1 MKKIKSI
8 QRIFILFLVMIIAG
22 FFILYR
28 YSKESLKDS
37 LTHVAQIQMEHS
49 SVLLE
54 QKIKEIEIEA
64 DGILHSQYLESLQL
78 ILQDRYNVYNYVVS
92 VNEIKEYLGSRQKST
107 VGMSAFLLFWPESM
121 RVISTTSAYVFDK
134 EVLRSLV
141 ENHRWFT
148 YENEV
153 YFAARYV
160 VGGKTDDNQPYL
172 IIKMDRD
179 YLYKIKNM
187 AFGMGSG
194 GTLLTFSGCESL
206 FPVNEIEEAILSDIE
221 MEDGKGGVS
230 EIVVYGQKYQ
240 VLTSYIAK
248 NGMGIISYYPIR
260 KMLKPVNAISWIT
273 GISLFVLLLVGF
285 LFMLLY
291 YKNILLQLRIIT
303 EKLKQVENGDFAAKI
318 EQLPDNEFSYVFEQ
332 FNQMVERIR
341 VLIDSEMK
349 EQQLRYQAEL
359 RQLQLQINPHFL
371 YNSLSYI
378 VTVAEKPSAVTEMA
392 VHLANYYRYCTVKK
406 SITTIGE
413 EVSYAKAYLSIMT
426 MRKRIEYDIS
436 VPKKLYEEPIIPLIL
451 QPIIENAIEH
461 AIEERENAKHIYMK
475 AYGLSDKKIQFEIS
489 DDGDGLSE
497 QDIER
502 LMKRLKRKRRKEDE
516 SVGLWNVNQR
526 LVNYYD
532 ESAGLKFRTSIWGG
546 LTVFFTIDTREGRMV
561 NDSID
566 CG

>member
-37 LTHVAQIQMEHS
+37 LMHVAQIQMEHS

-64 DGILHSQYLESLQL
+64 DGILHSQYLKELQL
-78 ILQDRYNVYNYVVS
+78 ILQDRYNVYNYVIS
-92 VNEIKEYLGSRQKST
+92 VNKIKEYLGSRQKST
-107 VGMSAFLLFWPESM
+107 VGMSAFLLYWPESS
-121 RVISTTSAYVFDK
+121 RVISTTSAYIIDK
-134 EVLRSLV
+134 EVLRDLV
-141 ENHRWFT
+141 ENNRWFT

-153 YFAARYV
+153 YFATRYMI
-160 VGGKTDDNQPYL
+160 GGKSDKNQPYL

-206 FPVNEIEEAILSDIE
+206 FPVNKVEEALLVDPILE
-221 MEDGKGGVS
+221 EGKGGVS
-230 EIVVYGQKYQ
+230 EITVYGQRYQ
-240 VLTSYIAK
+240 VLSSYIAK

-260 KMLKPVNAISWIT
+260 KMLRPVNAISWIT
-273 GISLFVLLLVGF
+273 GVSLLILLFLGF

-303 EKLKQVENGDFAAKI
+303 EKLKQVENGDFTAKI

-332 FNQMVERIR
+332 LNQMVARIR
-341 VLIDSEMK
+341 ELIDLEMK
-349 EQQLRYQAEL
+349 EQQLRHQAEL

-378 VTVAEKPSAVTEMA
+378 VTVADKPSAVTEMA

-413 EVSYAKAYLSIMT
+413 EVSYAKAYLSIMA

-436 VPKKLYEEPIIPLIL
+436 VPEELDKEPIIPLIL

-461 AIEERENAKHIYMK
+461 AIEERENAKHIYIK
-475 AYGLSDKKIQFEIS
+475 AYCPFDKEIQFEIS

-497 QDIER
+497 KDIEK
-502 LMKRLKRKRRKEDE
+502 LMKRLKRKYRKEDE

-526 LVNYYD
+526 LINYYN
-532 ESAGLKFRTSIWGG
+532 ESAGLRFRTSIWGG
-546 LTVFFTIDTREGRMV
+546 LTVFFTIDTKEGRMV
-561 NDSID
+561 NDSIN

>member
-8 QRIFILFLVMIIAG
+8 QRIFILFLAMIIAG

-64 DGILHSQYLESLQL
+64 DGILHSQYLKSLQL
-78 ILQDRYNVYNYVVS
+78 ILDNYNVYNYVIS
-92 VNEIKEYLGSRQKST
+92 VNEMKEYLGSRQKST
-107 VGMSAFLLFWPESM
+107 VGMSAFLLFWPESA
-121 RVISTTSAYVFDK
+121 RVISTTTAYTIDR

-141 ENHRWFT
+141 ENNQWFT
-148 YENEV
+148 YENDV
-153 YFAARYV
+153 YFVARYTL
-160 VGGKTDDNQPYL
+160 GGKTEENQPYL

-187 AFGMGSG
+187 AFGMRSG

-206 FPVNEIEEAILSDIE
+206 FPVNEVEEVILSQIIRE
-221 MEDGKGGVS
+221 EGKGGVS
-230 EIVVYGQKYQ
+230 EVMVYGQKYQ

-260 KMLKPVNAISWIT
+260 RMLKPVNAISWIT
-273 GISLFVLLLVGF
+273 GISLLILLLLGF

-303 EKLKQVENGDFAAKI
+303 EKLKQVENGNFAAKI
-318 EQLPDNEFSYVFEQ
+318 DQLPDNEFSYVFEQ
-332 FNQMVERIR
+332 FNQMVTKIR
-341 VLIDSEMK
+341 GLIDSEMK
-349 EQQLRYQAEL
+349 EQQLRHQAEL

-378 VTVAEKPSAVTEMA
+378 VTVAEKPDAVTEMA
-392 VHLANYYRYCTVKK
+392 VHLAYYYRYCTVKK

-413 EVSYAKAYLSIMT
+413 EVSYAKAYLSIMA
-426 MRKRIEYDIS
+426 MRRRIEYEIS
-436 VPKKLYEEPIIPLIL
+436 VPEKFYNEPIIPLIL

-461 AIEERENAKHIYMK
+461 AIEERENAKHIYVK
-475 AYGLSDKKIQFEIS
+475 AYSPSEKGIQFEIS
-489 DDGDGLSE
+489 DDGDGLSA
-497 QDIER
+497 QDIET

-532 ESAGLKFRTSIWGG
+532 EASGLRFRTSIWGG
-546 LTVFFTIDTREGRMV
+546 LTVSFIIDTREGRIV

>member
-1 MKKIKSI
+1 M
-8 QRIFILFLVMIIAG
+8 
-22 FFILYR
+22 
-28 YSKESLKDS
+28 
-37 LTHVAQIQMEHS
+37 
-49 SVLLE
+49 
-54 QKIKEIEIEA
+54 
-64 DGILHSQYLESLQL
+64 
-78 ILQDRYNVYNYVVS
+78 
-92 VNEIKEYLGSRQKST
+92 
-107 VGMSAFLLFWPESM
+107 
-121 RVISTTSAYVFDK
+121 ISTTTAYTIDR

-141 ENHRWFT
+141 ENNQWFT
-148 YENEV
+148 YENDV
-153 YFAARYV
+153 YFVARYTL
-160 VGGKTDDNQPYL
+160 GGKTEENQPYL

-206 FPVNEIEEAILSDIE
+206 FPVNEVEEVILSQIIRE
-221 MEDGKGGVS
+221 EGKGGVS
-230 EIVVYGQKYQ
+230 EVMVYGQKYQ

-260 KMLKPVNAISWIT
+260 RMLKPVNAISWIT
-273 GISLFVLLLVGF
+273 GISLLILLLLGF

-303 EKLKQVENGDFAAKI
+303 EKLKQVENGNFAAKI
-318 EQLPDNEFSYVFEQ
+318 DQLPDNEFSYVFEQ
-332 FNQMVERIR
+332 FNQMVTKIR
-341 VLIDSEMK
+341 GLIDSEMK
-349 EQQLRYQAEL
+349 EQQLRHQAEL

-378 VTVAEKPSAVTEMA
+378 VTVAEKPDAVTEMA
-392 VHLANYYRYCTVKK
+392 VHLAYYYRYCTVKK

-413 EVSYAKAYLSIMT
+413 EVSYAKAYLSIMA
-426 MRKRIEYDIS
+426 MRRRIEYEIS
-436 VPKKLYEEPIIPLIL
+436 VPEKFYNEPIIPLIL

-461 AIEERENAKHIYMK
+461 AIEERENAKHIYVK
-475 AYGLSDKKIQFEIS
+475 AYSPSEKGIQFEIS
-489 DDGDGLSE
+489 DDGDGLSA
-497 QDIER
+497 QDIET

-532 ESAGLKFRTSIWGG
+532 EASGLRFRTSIWGG
-546 LTVFFTIDTREGRMV
+546 LTVSFIIDTREGRIV

>member
-8 QRIFILFLVMIIAG
+8 QRIFILFLAMIIAG

-64 DGILHSQYLESLQL
+64 DGILHSQYLKSLQL
-78 ILQDRYNVYNYVVS
+78 ILDNYNVYNYVIS
-92 VNEIKEYLGSRQKST
+92 VNEMKEYLGSRQKST
-107 VGMSAFLLFWPESM
+107 VGMSAFLLFWPESA
-121 RVISTTSAYVFDK
+121 RVISTTTAYTIDR

-141 ENHRWFT
+141 ENNQWFT
-148 YENEV
+148 YENDV
-153 YFAARYV
+153 YFVARYTL
-160 VGGKTDDNQPYL
+160 GGKTEENQPYL

-206 FPVNEIEEAILSDIE
+206 FPVNEVEEVILSQIIRE
-221 MEDGKGGVS
+221 EGKGGVS
-230 EIVVYGQKYQ
+230 EVMVYGQKYQ

-260 KMLKPVNAISWIT
+260 RMLKPVNAISWIT
-273 GISLFVLLLVGF
+273 GISLLILLLLGF

-303 EKLKQVENGDFAAKI
+303 EKLKQVENGNFAAKI
-318 EQLPDNEFSYVFEQ
+318 DQLPDNEFSYVFEQ
-332 FNQMVERIR
+332 FNQMVTKIR
-341 VLIDSEMK
+341 GLIDSEMK
-349 EQQLRYQAEL
+349 EQQLRHQAEL

-378 VTVAEKPSAVTEMA
+378 VTVAEKPDAVTEMA
-392 VHLANYYRYCTVKK
+392 VHLAYYYRYCTVKK

-413 EVSYAKAYLSIMT
+413 EVSYAKAYLSIMA
-426 MRKRIEYDIS
+426 MRRRIEYEIS
-436 VPKKLYEEPIIPLIL
+436 VPEKFYNEPIIPLIL

-461 AIEERENAKHIYMK
+461 AIEERENAKHIYVK
-475 AYGLSDKKIQFEIS
+475 AYSPSEKGIQFEIS
-489 DDGDGLSE
+489 DDGDGLSA
-497 QDIER
+497 QDIET

-532 ESAGLKFRTSIWGG
+532 EASGLRFRTSIWGG
-546 LTVFFTIDTREGRMV
+546 LTVSFIIDTREGRIV